1 MTLKSYTI
9 FNCFPNQAIKGNK
22 LYPVNLHNQ
31 YLRKDRILFFN
42 IIQTVKL
49 EKSLL
54 KLLRENEYK
63 TYRKIY
69 KSNKINRL
77 YL

>member
-1 MTLKSYTI
+1 MTLKSYII
-9 FNCFPNQAIKGNK
+9 FNYSPNQAIKGNK

-31 YLRKDRILFFN
+31 YLRKDQILFFS

-49 EKSLL
+49 KKSLL

-77 YL
+77 YQ

>member
-1 MTLKSYTI
+1 MTLKSYII
-9 FNCFPNQAIKGNK
+9 FNYSPNQAIKGNK

-31 YLRKDRILFFN
+31 YLRKDQILFCS

-49 EKSLL
+49 KKSLL

-63 TYRKIY
+63 TY